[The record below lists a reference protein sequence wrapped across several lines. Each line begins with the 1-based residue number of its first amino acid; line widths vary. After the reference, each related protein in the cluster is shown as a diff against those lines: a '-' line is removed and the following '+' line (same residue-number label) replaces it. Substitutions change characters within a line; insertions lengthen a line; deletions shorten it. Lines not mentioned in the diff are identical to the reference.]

1 MASGGYPGNYSN
13 NHPILGL
20 EDISSKYGHKVF
32 HGGTKFANNRLV
44 TNGGRVLCV
53 TALGDSLEDAKTSA
67 YELVSK
73 ISWENVQYRT
83 DIGWRAN
90 RKKQKKKLT
99 CLTCLLF
106 LIFSIPFEPFG
117 TSHFAAVIIFLIVLM
132 LTFSITPKLSKSTN
146 LKLTEISSIF

>member
-1 MASGGYPGNYSN
+1 MYKRQGGYPGNYSN

-20 EDISSKYGHKVF
+20 EDTSSEYGRKVF
-32 HGGTKFANNRLV
+32 HGGTKFADNRLV

-83 DIGWRAN
+83 DIGRRAMKN
-90 RKKQKKKLT
+90 IK
-99 CLTCLLF
+99 
-106 LIFSIPFEPFG
+106 S
-117 TSHFAAVIIFLIVLM
+117 
-132 LTFSITPKLSKSTN
+132 PK
-146 LKLTEISSIF
+146 

>member
-1 MASGGYPGNYSN
+1 MAALNNSLNREKVEWETRKSLGVVMASGGYPGNYSN

-32 HGGTKFANNRLV
+32 HGGTKFADNRLV

-83 DIGWRAN
+83 DIGWRAIEKN
-90 RKKQKKKLT
+90 R
-99 CLTCLLF
+99 
-106 LIFSIPFEPFG
+106 E
-117 TSHFAAVIIFLIVLM
+117 
-132 LTFSITPKLSKSTN
+132 N
-146 LKLTEISSIF
+146 